1 MGWIFNILPCYGLI
15 PLGASFLGALP
26 LFFGAPSWTCLVTV
40 PLLTW
45 LIYFSLGGRVDRRRG
60 ARINGISLLLLAL
73 CFTVLMVLGKGSVD
87 STAVGQLLWLTLP
100 FCPLWLILSLM
111 GERLIL
117 VLAIFLTYAAGYL
130 FCTCRKGERPRWR
143 RLVLPGVGLALCAA
157 LCTVLYCSRPEVRYG
172 GHGFAYMS
180 GFSSTDFSQ
189 YMVYSQP
196 GRLAALDHPASFQI
210 EDPADMPVMDGAEAC
225 YPLYAAAAKAVYQD
239 IAAIEADWAHSGA
252 DTGANGKI
260 VTFTN
265 TVMGFDRLVRGDADL
280 FFGARPSADQLAYAA
295 DLGVE
300 LEITPI
306 GREAFV
312 FFVEEDNPVD
322 SLTRD
327 QLRAIYH
334 GDVTDWSQVGGTP
347 GEIAAFQRPAGS
359 GSQTMMEYFMG
370 EVSLKEPLTYEMV
383 DSMAGVIRH
392 VAQYANE
399 HGALGYSFRYF
410 IEGLSQEQGVKLL
423 AVDGVSPDLPHI
435 EDGSYPLTVP
445 LCLVTRKDAPNPN
458 VKNMIDFFLSPDGQT
473 LVRETGYGAL
483 APREPRPEGE

>member
-26 LFFGAPSWTCLVTV
+26 LFFGGPSWTCLVTV

-45 LIYFSLGGRVDRRRG
+45 LIYFSLDGRVDRRRG

-100 FCPLWLILSLM
+100 FCPLWLLLSLM

-117 VLAIFLTYAAGYL
+117 VLAIFLTYASGYL

-157 LCTVLYCSRPEVRYG
+157 LCTGLYCNRPEVRYG
-172 GHGFAYMS
+172 GHGFAYMH

-196 GRLAALDHPASFQI
+196 GKLAALDHPAAFQI
-210 EDPADMPVMDGAEAC
+210 QDEADMPVMDGAEAC

-239 IAAIEADWAHSGA
+239 IAHIESNWADSGERA
-252 DTGANGKI
+252 WTNGKI

-265 TVMGFDRLVRGDADL
+265 TVVGFERLIEGNVDL

-295 DLGVE
+295 EQGVE

-312 FFVEEDNPVD
+312 FFVEEDEPVD
-322 SLTRD
+322 GLTQD

-334 GDVTDWSQVGGTP
+334 GDVTDWSQVGGRA
-347 GEIAAFQRPAGS
+347 GKIAAFQRPAGS

-370 EVSLKEPLTYEMV
+370 EVSLKEPQTYETV
-383 DSMAGVIRH
+383 GSMEGVIRH
-392 VAQYANE
+392 VAQYANQR
-399 HGALGYSFRYF
+399 GALGYSFRYF
-410 IEGLSQEQGVKLL
+410 IQGLSQEKGVKLL
-423 AVDGVSPDLPHI
+423 AVDGVTPDLAHI

-445 LCLVTRKDAPNPN
+445 LCLVTRKDDPNPN
-458 VKNMIDFFLSPDGQT
+458 VGKMIDFFLSLDGQT
-473 LVRETGYGAL
+473 LVRETGYGGL
-483 APREPRPEGE
+483 AG

>member
-117 VLAIFLTYAAGYL
+117 VLTIFLTYAAGYL

-157 LCTVLYCSRPEVRYG
+157 LCTGLYCNRPEVRYG
-172 GHGFAYMS
+172 GHGFAYMH

-196 GRLAALDHPASFQI
+196 GKLAALDHPAAFQI
-210 EDPADMPVMDGAEAC
+210 QDEADMPVMDGAEAC

-239 IAAIEADWAHSGA
+239 IAHIESNWADSGERA
-252 DTGANGKI
+252 WTNGKI

-265 TVMGFDRLVRGDADL
+265 TVVGFERLIEGNVDL
-280 FFGARPSADQLAYAA
+280 FFGARPSADQLA
-295 DLGVE
+295 
-300 LEITPI
+300 
-306 GREAFV
+306 
-312 FFVEEDNPVD
+312 
-322 SLTRD
+322 
-327 QLRAIYH
+327 
-334 GDVTDWSQVGGTP
+334 
-347 GEIAAFQRPAGS
+347 
-359 GSQTMMEYFMG
+359 
-370 EVSLKEPLTYEMV
+370 
-383 DSMAGVIRH
+383 
-392 VAQYANE
+392 
-399 HGALGYSFRYF
+399 
-410 IEGLSQEQGVKLL
+410 
-423 AVDGVSPDLPHI
+423 
-435 EDGSYPLTVP
+435 
-445 LCLVTRKDAPNPN
+445 
-458 VKNMIDFFLSPDGQT
+458 
-473 LVRETGYGAL
+473 
-483 APREPRPEGE
+483 

>member
-1 MGWIFNILPCYGLI
+1 MGWIFNILSCYGLI

-26 LFFGAPSWTCLVTV
+26 LFFGGPSWTCLVTV

-45 LIYFSLGGRVDRRRG
+45 LIYFSLDGRVDRRRG
-60 ARINGISLLLLAL
+60 ARINGISLLLLAI

-100 FCPLWLILSLM
+100 FCPLWLLLSLM
-111 GERLIL
+111 GARL
-117 VLAIFLTYAAGYL
+117 VLVATIFLTYAAGYL
-130 FCTCRKGERPRWR
+130 LCVLRKGERIRWR
-143 RLVLPGVGLALCAA
+143 RQAIPGAMIVLCAA
-157 LCTVLYCSRPEVRYG
+157 LCTGLYCNRPG
-172 GHGFAYMS
+172 GHGFAYMH

-196 GRLAALDHPASFQI
+196 GKLAALDHPAAFQI
-210 EDPADMPVMDGAEAC
+210 QDEADMPVMDGAEAC

-239 IAAIEADWAHSGA
+239 IAHIESNWADSGERA
-252 DTGANGKI
+252 WTNGKI

-265 TVMGFDRLVRGDADL
+265 TVVGFERLIEGNVDL

-295 DLGVE
+295 EQGVE

-312 FFVEEDNPVD
+312 FFVEEDEPVD
-322 SLTRD
+322 GLTQD

-334 GDVTDWSQVGGTP
+334 GDVTDWSQVGGRA

-370 EVSLKEPLTYEMV
+370 EVSLKEPQTYETV
-383 DSMAGVIRH
+383 GSMEGVIRH
-392 VAQYANE
+392 VAQYANQR
-399 HGALGYSFRYF
+399 GALGYSFRYF
-410 IEGLSQEQGVKLL
+410 IQGLSQEKGVKLL
-423 AVDGVSPDLPHI
+423 AVDGVTPDLAHI

-445 LCLVTRKDAPNPN
+445 LCLVTRKDDPNPN
-458 VKNMIDFFLSPDGQT
+458 VGKMIDFFLSPDGQT
-473 LVRETGYGAL
+473 LVRETGYGGL
-483 APREPRPEGE
+483 AG

>member
-1 MGWIFNILPCYGLI
+1 MGWIFNILSCYGLI

-26 LFFGAPSWTCLVTV
+26 LFFGGPSWTCLVTV
-40 PLLTW
+40 PLLTL
-45 LIYFSLGGRVDRRRG
+45 LIYFSLGERVDRRRG
-60 ARINGISLLLLAL
+60 ARINGISLLLLAP

-143 RLVLPGVGLALCAA
+143 RQAIPGAMIVLCAA
-157 LCTVLYCSRPEVRYG
+157 LCTGLYCNRPEVRYG
-172 GHGFAYMS
+172 GHGFAYMH

-196 GRLAALDHPASFQI
+196 GKLAALDHPAAFQI
-210 EDPADMPVMDGAEAC
+210 QDEADMPVMDGAEAC

-239 IAAIEADWAHSGA
+239 IAHIESNWADSGERA
-252 DTGANGKI
+252 WTNGKI

-265 TVMGFDRLVRGDADL
+265 TVVGFERLIEGNVDL

-295 DLGVE
+295 EQGVE

-312 FFVEEDNPVD
+312 FFVEEDEPVD
-322 SLTRD
+322 GLTQD

-334 GDVTDWSQVGGTP
+334 GDVTDWSQVGGRA
-347 GEIAAFQRPAGS
+347 GKIAAFQRPAGS

-370 EVSLKEPLTYEMV
+370 EVSLKEPQTYETV
-383 DSMAGVIRH
+383 GSMEGVIRH
-392 VAQYANE
+392 VAQYANQR
-399 HGALGYSFRYF
+399 GALGYSFRYF
-410 IEGLSQEQGVKLL
+410 IQGLSQEKGVKLL
-423 AVDGVSPDLPHI
+423 AVDGVTPDLAHI

-445 LCLVTRKDAPNPN
+445 LCLVTRKDDPNPN
-458 VKNMIDFFLSPDGQT
+458 VGKMIDFFLSPDGQT
-473 LVRETGYGAL
+473 LVRETGYGGL
-483 APREPRPEGE
+483 AG

>member
-26 LFFGAPSWTCLVTV
+26 LFFGGPSWTCLVTV

-45 LIYFSLGGRVDRRRG
+45 LIYFSLDGRVDRRRG

-100 FCPLWLILSLM
+100 FCPLWLLLSLM

-117 VLAIFLTYAAGYL
+117 VLAIFLTYASGYL

-157 LCTVLYCSRPEVRYG
+157 LCTGLYCSRPEVRYG
-172 GHGFAYMS
+172 GHGFAYMH

-196 GRLAALDHPASFQI
+196 GKLAALDHPAAFQI
-210 EDPADMPVMDGAEAC
+210 QDEADMPVMDGAEAC

-239 IAAIEADWAHSGA
+239 IAHIESNWADSGERA
-252 DTGANGKI
+252 WTNGKI

-265 TVMGFDRLVRGDADL
+265 TVVGFERLIEGNVDL

-295 DLGVE
+295 EQGVE

-312 FFVEEDNPVD
+312 FFVEEDEPVD
-322 SLTRD
+322 GLTQD

-334 GDVTDWSQVGGTP
+334 GDVTDWSQVGGRA

-370 EVSLKEPLTYEMV
+370 EVSLKEPQTYETV
-383 DSMAGVIRH
+383 GSMEGVIRH
-392 VAQYANE
+392 VAQYANQR
-399 HGALGYSFRYF
+399 GALGYSFRYF
-410 IEGLSQEQGVKLL
+410 IQGLSQEKGVKLL
-423 AVDGVSPDLPHI
+423 AVDGVTPDLAHI

-445 LCLVTRKDAPNPN
+445 LCLVTRKDDPNPN
-458 VKNMIDFFLSPDGQT
+458 VGKMIDFFLSLDGQT
-473 LVRETGYGAL
+473 LVRETGYGGL
-483 APREPRPEGE
+483 AG

>member
-26 LFFGAPSWTCLVTV
+26 LFFGGPSWTCLVTV

-45 LIYFSLGGRVDRRRG
+45 LIYFSLDGRVDRRRG

-100 FCPLWLILSLM
+100 FCPLWLLLSLM

-117 VLAIFLTYAAGYL
+117 VLAIFLTYASGYL

-172 GHGFAYMS
+172 GHGFAYMH

-196 GRLAALDHPASFQI
+196 GKLAALDHPAAFQI
-210 EDPADMPVMDGAEAC
+210 QDEADMPVMDGAEAC

-239 IAAIEADWAHSGA
+239 IAHIESNWADSGERA
-252 DTGANGKI
+252 WTNGKI

-265 TVMGFDRLVRGDADL
+265 TVVGFERLIEGNVDL

-295 DLGVE
+295 EQGVE
-300 LEITPI
+300 LEITLI

-312 FFVEEDNPVD
+312 FFVEEDEPVD
-322 SLTRD
+322 GLTQD

-334 GDVTDWSQVGGTP
+334 GDVTDWSQVGGRA

-370 EVSLKEPLTYEMV
+370 EVSLKEPQTYETV
-383 DSMAGVIRH
+383 GSMEGVIRH
-392 VAQYANE
+392 VAQYANQR
-399 HGALGYSFRYF
+399 GALGYSFRYF
-410 IEGLSQEQGVKLL
+410 IQGLSQEKGVKLL
-423 AVDGVSPDLPHI
+423 AVDGVTPDLAHI

-445 LCLVTRKDAPNPN
+445 LCLVTRKDDPNPN
-458 VKNMIDFFLSPDGQT
+458 VGKMIDFFLSLDGQT
-473 LVRETGYGAL
+473 LVRETGYGGL
-483 APREPRPEGE
+483 TG

>member
-1 MGWIFNILPCYGLI
+1 MGWIFNILSCYGLI

-26 LFFGAPSWTCLVTV
+26 LFFGGPSWTCLVTV

-100 FCPLWLILSLM
+100 FCPLWLLLSLM

-117 VLAIFLTYAAGYL
+117 VLAIFLTYASGYL

-143 RLVLPGVGLALCAA
+143 RQAIPGAMIVLCAA
-157 LCTVLYCSRPEVRYG
+157 LCTGLYCNRPEVRYG
-172 GHGFAYMS
+172 GHGFAYMH

-196 GRLAALDHPASFQI
+196 GKLAALDHPAAFQI
-210 EDPADMPVMDGAEAC
+210 QDEADMPVMDGAEAC

-239 IAAIEADWAHSGA
+239 IAHIESNWADSGERA
-252 DTGANGKI
+252 WTNGKI

-265 TVMGFDRLVRGDADL
+265 TVVGFERLIEGNVDL

-295 DLGVE
+295 EQGVD

-312 FFVEEDNPVD
+312 FFVEEDEPVD
-322 SLTRD
+322 GLTQD

-334 GDVTDWSQVGGTP
+334 GDVTDWSQVGGRA

-370 EVSLKEPLTYEMV
+370 EVSLKEPQTYETV
-383 DSMAGVIRH
+383 GSMEGVIRH
-392 VAQYANE
+392 VAQYASQR
-399 HGALGYSFRYF
+399 GALGYSFRYF
-410 IEGLSQEQGVKLL
+410 IQGLSQEKGVKLL
-423 AVDGVSPDLPHI
+423 AVDGVTPDLAHI

-445 LCLVTRKDAPNPN
+445 LCLVTRKDDPNPN
-458 VKNMIDFFLSPDGQT
+458 VGKMIDFFLSPDGQT
-473 LVRETGYGAL
+473 LVRETGYGGL
-483 APREPRPEGE
+483 AG

>member
-26 LFFGAPSWTCLVTV
+26 LFFGGPSWTCLVTV

-45 LIYFSLGGRVDRRRG
+45 LIYFSLDGRVDRRRG
-60 ARINGISLLLLAL
+60 ARINGISLLLLSL
-73 CFTVLMVLGKGSVD
+73 CFTVLMLLGKGSVD

-117 VLAIFLTYAAGYL
+117 VLAIFLTYASGYL

-157 LCTVLYCSRPEVRYG
+157 LCTGLYCNRPEVRYG
-172 GHGFAYMS
+172 GHGFAYMH

-196 GRLAALDHPASFQI
+196 GKLAALDHPAAFQI
-210 EDPADMPVMDGAEAC
+210 QDEADMPVMDGAEAC

-239 IAAIEADWAHSGA
+239 IAHIESNWADSGERA
-252 DTGANGKI
+252 WTNGKI

-265 TVMGFDRLVRGDADL
+265 TVVGFERLIEGNVDL

-295 DLGVE
+295 EQGVE
-300 LEITPI
+300 LEITLI

-312 FFVEEDNPVD
+312 FFVEEDEPVD
-322 SLTRD
+322 GLTQD

-334 GDVTDWSQVGGTP
+334 GDVTDWSQVGGRA

-370 EVSLKEPLTYEMV
+370 EVSLKEPQTYETV
-383 DSMAGVIRH
+383 GSMEGVIRH
-392 VAQYANE
+392 VAQYANQR
-399 HGALGYSFRYF
+399 GALGYSFRYF
-410 IEGLSQEQGVKLL
+410 IQGLSQEKGVKLL
-423 AVDGVSPDLPHI
+423 AVDGVTPDLAHI

-445 LCLVTRKDAPNPN
+445 LCLVTRKDDPNPN
-458 VKNMIDFFLSPDGQT
+458 VGKMIDFFLSPDGQT
-473 LVRETGYGAL
+473 LVRETGYGGL
-483 APREPRPEGE
+483 AG

>member
-26 LFFGAPSWTCLVTV
+26 LFFGGPSWTCLVTV

-45 LIYFSLGGRVDRRRG
+45 LIYFSLDGRVDRRRG

-100 FCPLWLILSLM
+100 FCPLWLLLSLM

-117 VLAIFLTYAAGYL
+117 VLAIFLTYASGYL

-157 LCTVLYCSRPEVRYG
+157 LCTVLYCSRPEVHYG
-172 GHGFAYMS
+172 GHGFAYMH

-196 GRLAALDHPASFQI
+196 GKLAALDHPAAFQI
-210 EDPADMPVMDGAEAC
+210 QDEADMPVMDGAEAC

-239 IAAIEADWAHSGA
+239 IAHIESNWADSGERA
-252 DTGANGKI
+252 WTNGKI

-265 TVMGFDRLVRGDADL
+265 TVVGFERLIEGNVDL

-295 DLGVE
+295 EQGVE

-312 FFVEEDNPVD
+312 FFVEEDEPVD
-322 SLTRD
+322 GLTQD

-334 GDVTDWSQVGGTP
+334 GDVTDWSQVGGRA

-370 EVSLKEPLTYEMV
+370 EVSLKEPQTYETV
-383 DSMAGVIRH
+383 GSMEGVIRH
-392 VAQYANE
+392 VAQYANQR
-399 HGALGYSFRYF
+399 GALGYSFRYF
-410 IEGLSQEQGVKLL
+410 IQGLSQEKGVKLL
-423 AVDGVSPDLPHI
+423 AVDGVTPDLAHI

-445 LCLVTRKDAPNPN
+445 LCLVTRKDDPNPN
-458 VKNMIDFFLSPDGQT
+458 VGKMIDFFLSPDGQT
-473 LVRETGYGAL
+473 LVRETGYGGL
-483 APREPRPEGE
+483 EG

>member
-26 LFFGAPSWTCLVTV
+26 LFFGGPSWTCLVTV

-45 LIYFSLGGRVDRRRG
+45 LIYFSLDGRVDRRRG

-100 FCPLWLILSLM
+100 FCPLWLLLSLM

-117 VLAIFLTYAAGYL
+117 VLAIFLTYASGYL

-157 LCTVLYCSRPEVRYG
+157 LCTVLYCNRPEVRYG
-172 GHGFAYMS
+172 GHGFAYMH

-196 GRLAALDHPASFQI
+196 GKLAALDHPAAFQI
-210 EDPADMPVMDGAEAC
+210 QDEADMPVMDGAEAC

-239 IAAIEADWAHSGA
+239 IAHIESNWADSGERA
-252 DTGANGKI
+252 WTNGKI

-265 TVMGFDRLVRGDADL
+265 TVVGFERLIEGNVDL

-295 DLGVE
+295 EQGVE

-312 FFVEEDNPVD
+312 FFVEEDEPVD
-322 SLTRD
+322 GLTQD

-334 GDVTDWSQVGGTP
+334 GDVTDWSQVGGRA

-370 EVSLKEPLTYEMV
+370 EVSLKEPQTYETV
-383 DSMAGVIRH
+383 GSMEGVIRH
-392 VAQYANE
+392 VAQYASQR
-399 HGALGYSFRYF
+399 GALGYSFRYF
-410 IEGLSQEQGVKLL
+410 IQGLSQEKGVKLL
-423 AVDGVSPDLPHI
+423 AVDGVTPDLAHI

-445 LCLVTRKDAPNPN
+445 LCLVTRKDDPNPN
-458 VKNMIDFFLSPDGQT
+458 VGKMIDFFLSPDGQT
-473 LVRETGYGAL
+473 LVRETGYGGL
-483 APREPRPEGE
+483 AG

>member
-26 LFFGAPSWTCLVTV
+26 LFFGGPSWTCLVTV

-45 LIYFSLGGRVDRRRG
+45 LIYFSLDGRVDRRRG

-100 FCPLWLILSLM
+100 FCPLWLLLSLM

-117 VLAIFLTYAAGYL
+117 VLAIFLTYASGYL

-143 RLVLPGVGLALCAA
+143 RQAIPGAMIVLCAA
-157 LCTVLYCSRPEVRYG
+157 LCTGLYCNRPEVRYG
-172 GHGFAYMS
+172 GHGFAYMH

-196 GRLAALDHPASFQI
+196 GKLAALDHPAAFQI
-210 EDPADMPVMDGAEAC
+210 QDEADMPVMDGAEAC

-239 IAAIEADWAHSGA
+239 IAHIESNWADSGERA
-252 DTGANGKI
+252 WTNGKI

-265 TVMGFDRLVRGDADL
+265 TVVGFERLIEGNVDL

-295 DLGVE
+295 EQGVE

-312 FFVEEDNPVD
+312 FFVEEDEPVD
-322 SLTRD
+322 GLTQD

-334 GDVTDWSQVGGTP
+334 GDVTDWSQVGGRA

-370 EVSLKEPLTYEMV
+370 EVSLKEPQTYETV
-383 DSMAGVIRH
+383 GSMEGVIRH
-392 VAQYANE
+392 VAQYASQR
-399 HGALGYSFRYF
+399 GALGYSFRYF
-410 IEGLSQEQGVKLL
+410 IQGLSQEKGVKLL
-423 AVDGVSPDLPHI
+423 AVDGVTPDLAHI

-445 LCLVTRKDAPNPN
+445 LCLVTRKDDPNPN
-458 VKNMIDFFLSPDGQT
+458 VGKMIDFFLSPDGQT
-473 LVRETGYGAL
+473 LVRETGYGGL
-483 APREPRPEGE
+483 AG

>member
-26 LFFGAPSWTCLVTV
+26 LFFGGPSWTCLVTV

-45 LIYFSLGGRVDRRRG
+45 LIYFSLDGRVDRRRG

-100 FCPLWLILSLM
+100 FCPLWLLLSLM

-117 VLAIFLTYAAGYL
+117 VLAIFLTYASGYL

-172 GHGFAYMS
+172 GHGFAYMH

-196 GRLAALDHPASFQI
+196 GKLAALDHPAAFQI
-210 EDPADMPVMDGAEAC
+210 QDEADMPVMDGAEAC

-239 IAAIEADWAHSGA
+239 IAHIESNWADSGERA
-252 DTGANGKI
+252 WTNGKI

-265 TVMGFDRLVRGDADL
+265 TVVGFERLIEGNVDL

-295 DLGVE
+295 EQGVE
-300 LEITPI
+300 LEITLI

-312 FFVEEDNPVD
+312 FFVEEDEPVD
-322 SLTRD
+322 SLTQD

-334 GDVTDWSQVGGTP
+334 GDVTDWSQVGGRA

-370 EVSLKEPLTYEMV
+370 EVSLKEPQTYETV
-383 DSMAGVIRH
+383 GSMEGVIRH
-392 VAQYANE
+392 VAQYASQR
-399 HGALGYSFRYF
+399 GALGYSFRYF
-410 IEGLSQEQGVKLL
+410 IQGLSQEKGVKLL
-423 AVDGVSPDLPHI
+423 AVDGVTPDLAHI

-445 LCLVTRKDAPNPN
+445 LCLVTRKDDPNPN
-458 VKNMIDFFLSPDGQT
+458 VGKMIDFFLSPDGQT
-473 LVRETGYGAL
+473 LVRETGYGGL
-483 APREPRPEGE
+483 AG

>member
-26 LFFGAPSWTCLVTV
+26 LFFGGPSWTCLVTV

-45 LIYFSLGGRVDRRRG
+45 LIYFSLDGRVDRRRG
-60 ARINGISLLLLAL
+60 ARINGISLLLLSL
-73 CFTVLMVLGKGSVD
+73 CFTVLMLLGKGSVD

-117 VLAIFLTYAAGYL
+117 VLAIFLTYASGYL

-157 LCTVLYCSRPEVRYG
+157 LCTGLYCNRPEVRYG
-172 GHGFAYMS
+172 GHGFAYMH

-196 GRLAALDHPASFQI
+196 GKLAALDHPAAFQI
-210 EDPADMPVMDGAEAC
+210 QDEADMPVMDGAEAC

-239 IAAIEADWAHSGA
+239 IAHIESNWADSGERA
-252 DTGANGKI
+252 WTNGKI

-265 TVMGFDRLVRGDADL
+265 TVVGFERLIEGNVDL

-295 DLGVE
+295 EQGVE

-312 FFVEEDNPVD
+312 FFVEEDEPVD
-322 SLTRD
+322 GLTQD

-334 GDVTDWSQVGGTP
+334 GDVTDWSQVGGRA

-370 EVSLKEPLTYEMV
+370 EVSLKEPQTYETV
-383 DSMAGVIRH
+383 GSMEGVIRH
-392 VAQYANE
+392 VAQYASQR
-399 HGALGYSFRYF
+399 GALGYSFRYF
-410 IEGLSQEQGVKLL
+410 IQGLSQEKGVKLL
-423 AVDGVSPDLPHI
+423 AVDGVTPDLAHI

-445 LCLVTRKDAPNPN
+445 LCLVTRKDDPNPN
-458 VKNMIDFFLSPDGQT
+458 VGKMIDFFLSPDGQT
-473 LVRETGYGAL
+473 LVRETGYGGL
-483 APREPRPEGE
+483 AG

>member
-26 LFFGAPSWTCLVTV
+26 LFFGGPSWTCLVTV

-45 LIYFSLGGRVDRRRG
+45 LIYFSLDGRVDRRRG

-157 LCTVLYCSRPEVRYG
+157 LCMGLYCNRPEVRYG
-172 GHGFAYMS
+172 GHGFAYMH

-196 GRLAALDHPASFQI
+196 GKLAALDHPAAFQI
-210 EDPADMPVMDGAEAC
+210 QDEADMPVMDGAEAC

-239 IAAIEADWAHSGA
+239 IAHIESNWADSGERA
-252 DTGANGKI
+252 WTNGKI

-265 TVMGFDRLVRGDADL
+265 TVVGFERLIEGNVDL

-295 DLGVE
+295 EQGVE

-312 FFVEEDNPVD
+312 FFVEEDEPVD
-322 SLTRD
+322 GLTQD

-334 GDVTDWSQVGGTP
+334 GDVTDWSQVGGRA

-370 EVSLKEPLTYEMV
+370 EVSLKEPQTYETV
-383 DSMAGVIRH
+383 GSMEGVIRH
-392 VAQYANE
+392 VAQYANQR
-399 HGALGYSFRYF
+399 GALGYSFRYF
-410 IEGLSQEQGVKLL
+410 IQGLSQEKGVKLL
-423 AVDGVSPDLPHI
+423 AVDGVTPDLAHI

-445 LCLVTRKDAPNPN
+445 LCLVTRKDDPNPN
-458 VKNMIDFFLSPDGQT
+458 VGKMIDFFLSPDGQT
-473 LVRETGYGAL
+473 LVRETGYGGL
-483 APREPRPEGE
+483 AG

>member
-26 LFFGAPSWTCLVTV
+26 LFFGGPSWTCLVTV

-117 VLAIFLTYAAGYL
+117 VLAIFLTYASGYL

-143 RLVLPGVGLALCAA
+143 RQAIPGAMIVLCAA
-157 LCTVLYCSRPEVRYG
+157 LCTGLYCNRPEVRYG
-172 GHGFAYMS
+172 GHGFAYMH

-196 GRLAALDHPASFQI
+196 GKLAALDHPAAFQI
-210 EDPADMPVMDGAEAC
+210 QDEADMPVMDGAEAC

-239 IAAIEADWAHSGA
+239 IAHIESNWADSGERA
-252 DTGANGKI
+252 WTNGKI

-265 TVMGFDRLVRGDADL
+265 TVVGFERLIEGNVDL

-295 DLGVE
+295 EQGVE

-312 FFVEEDNPVD
+312 FFVEEDEPVD
-322 SLTRD
+322 GLTQD

-334 GDVTDWSQVGGTP
+334 GDVTDWSQVGGRA

-370 EVSLKEPLTYEMV
+370 EVSLKEPQTYETV
-383 DSMAGVIRH
+383 GSMEGVIRH
-392 VAQYANE
+392 VAQYASQR
-399 HGALGYSFRYF
+399 GALGYSFRYF
-410 IEGLSQEQGVKLL
+410 IQGLSQEKGVKLL
-423 AVDGVSPDLPHI
+423 AVDGVTPDLAHI

-445 LCLVTRKDAPNPN
+445 LCLVTRKDDPNPN
-458 VKNMIDFFLSPDGQT
+458 VGKMIDFFLSLDGQT
-473 LVRETGYGAL
+473 LVRETGYGGL
-483 APREPRPEGE
+483 AG

>member
-26 LFFGAPSWTCLVTV
+26 LFFGGPSWTCLVTV

-45 LIYFSLGGRVDRRRG
+45 LIYFSLDGRVDRRRG

-100 FCPLWLILSLM
+100 FCPLWLLLSLM

-117 VLAIFLTYAAGYL
+117 VLAIFLTYASGYL

-157 LCTVLYCSRPEVRYG
+157 LCTGLYCNRPEVRYG
-172 GHGFAYMS
+172 GHGFAYMH

-196 GRLAALDHPASFQI
+196 GKLAALDHPAAFQI
-210 EDPADMPVMDGAEAC
+210 QDEADMPVMDGAEAC

-239 IAAIEADWAHSGA
+239 IAHIESNWADSGERA
-252 DTGANGKI
+252 WTNGKI

-265 TVMGFDRLVRGDADL
+265 TVVGFERLIEGDVDL

-295 DLGVE
+295 EQGME

-312 FFVEEDNPVD
+312 FFVEEDEPVD
-322 SLTRD
+322 GLTQD

-334 GDVTDWSQVGGTP
+334 GDVTDWSQVGGRA

-370 EVSLKEPLTYEMV
+370 EVSLKEPQTYETV
-383 DSMAGVIRH
+383 GSMEGVIRH
-392 VAQYANE
+392 VAQYASQR
-399 HGALGYSFRYF
+399 GALGYSFRYF
-410 IEGLSQEQGVKLL
+410 IQGLSQEKGVKLL
-423 AVDGVSPDLPHI
+423 AVDGVTPDLAHI
-435 EDGSYPLTVP
+435 EDGSYSLTVP
-445 LCLVTRKDAPNPN
+445 LCLVTRKDDPNPN
-458 VKNMIDFFLSPDGQT
+458 VGKMIDFFLSLDGQT
-473 LVRETGYGAL
+473 LVRETGYGGL
-483 APREPRPEGE
+483 AG

>member
-26 LFFGAPSWTCLVTV
+26 LFFGGPSWTCLVTV

-45 LIYFSLGGRVDRRRG
+45 LIYFSLDGRVDRRRG

-100 FCPLWLILSLM
+100 FCPLWLLLSLM

-117 VLAIFLTYAAGYL
+117 VLAIFLTYASGYL

-157 LCTVLYCSRPEVRYG
+157 LCTGLYCNRPEVRYG
-172 GHGFAYMS
+172 GHGFAYMH

-196 GRLAALDHPASFQI
+196 GKLAALDHPAAFQI
-210 EDPADMPVMDGAEAC
+210 QDEADMPVMDGAEAC

-239 IAAIEADWAHSGA
+239 IAHIESNWADSGERA
-252 DTGANGKI
+252 WTNGKI

-265 TVMGFDRLVRGDADL
+265 TVVGFERLIEGDVDL

-295 DLGVE
+295 EQGVE
-300 LEITPI
+300 LEITLI

-312 FFVEEDNPVD
+312 FFVEEDEPVD
-322 SLTRD
+322 SLTQD

-334 GDVTDWSQVGGTP
+334 GDVTDWSQVGGRA

-370 EVSLKEPLTYEMV
+370 EVSLKEPQTYETV
-383 DSMAGVIRH
+383 GSMEGVIRH
-392 VAQYANE
+392 VAQYASQR
-399 HGALGYSFRYF
+399 GALGYSFRYF
-410 IEGLSQEQGVKLL
+410 IQGLSQEKGVKLL
-423 AVDGVSPDLPHI
+423 AVDGVTPDLAHI

-445 LCLVTRKDAPNPN
+445 LCLVTRKDDPNPN
-458 VKNMIDFFLSPDGQT
+458 VGKMIDFFLSPDGQT
-473 LVRETGYGAL
+473 LVRETGYGGL
-483 APREPRPEGE
+483 AG

>member
-26 LFFGAPSWTCLVTV
+26 LFFGGPSWTCLVTV

-45 LIYFSLGGRVDRRRG
+45 LIYFSLDGRVDQRRG
-60 ARINGISLLLLAL
+60 ARINGISLLLLAI

-100 FCPLWLILSLM
+100 FCPLWLLLSLM
-111 GERLIL
+111 GARL
-117 VLAIFLTYAAGYL
+117 VLVATIFLTYAAGYL
-130 FCTCRKGERPRWR
+130 LCVLRKGERIRWR
-143 RLVLPGVGLALCAA
+143 RQAIPGAMIVLCAA
-157 LCTVLYCSRPEVRYG
+157 LCTGLYCNRPG
-172 GHGFAYMS
+172 GHGFAYMH

-196 GRLAALDHPASFQI
+196 GKLAALDHPAAFQI
-210 EDPADMPVMDGAEAC
+210 QDEADMPVMDGAEAC

-252 DTGANGKI
+252 DTGTNGKI

-295 DLGVE
+295 EQGVE

-312 FFVEEDNPVD
+312 FFVEEDEPVD
-322 SLTRD
+322 GLTQD

-334 GDVTDWSQVGGTP
+334 GDVTDWSQVGGRA

-370 EVSLKEPLTYEMV
+370 EVSLKEPQTYETV
-383 DSMAGVIRH
+383 GSMEGVIRH
-392 VAQYANE
+392 VAQYANQR
-399 HGALGYSFRYF
+399 GALGYSFRYF
-410 IEGLSQEQGVKLL
+410 IQGLSQEKGVKLL
-423 AVDGVSPDLPHI
+423 AVDGVTPDLAHI

-445 LCLVTRKDAPNPN
+445 LCLVTRKDDPNPN
-458 VKNMIDFFLSPDGQT
+458 VGKMIDFFLSPDGQT
-473 LVRETGYGAL
+473 LVRETGYGGL
-483 APREPRPEGE
+483 AG

>member
-45 LIYFSLGGRVDRRRG
+45 LIYFSLDGRVDQRRG
-60 ARINGISLLLLAL
+60 ARINGISLLLLAI

-100 FCPLWLILSLM
+100 FCPLWLLLSLM
-111 GERLIL
+111 GARL
-117 VLAIFLTYAAGYL
+117 VLVATIFLTYAAGYL
-130 FCTCRKGERPRWR
+130 LCVLRKGERIRWR
-143 RLVLPGVGLALCAA
+143 RQAIPGAMIVLCAA
-157 LCTVLYCSRPEVRYG
+157 LCTGLYCNRPG
-172 GHGFAYMS
+172 GHGFAYMH

-196 GRLAALDHPASFQI
+196 GKLAALDHPAAFQI
-210 EDPADMPVMDGAEAC
+210 QDEADMPVMDGAEAC

-239 IAAIEADWAHSGA
+239 IAHIESNWADSGERA
-252 DTGANGKI
+252 WTNGKI

-265 TVMGFDRLVRGDADL
+265 TVVGFERLIEGNVDL

-295 DLGVE
+295 EQGVE

-312 FFVEEDNPVD
+312 FFVEEDEPVD
-322 SLTRD
+322 GLTQD

-334 GDVTDWSQVGGTP
+334 GDVTDWSQVGGRA

-370 EVSLKEPLTYEMV
+370 EVSLKEPQTYETV
-383 DSMAGVIRH
+383 GSMEGVIRH
-392 VAQYANE
+392 VAQYANQR
-399 HGALGYSFRYF
+399 GALGYSFRYF
-410 IEGLSQEQGVKLL
+410 IQGLSQEKGVKLL
-423 AVDGVSPDLPHI
+423 AVDGVTPDLAHI

-445 LCLVTRKDAPNPN
+445 LCLVTRKDDPNPN
-458 VKNMIDFFLSPDGQT
+458 VGKMIDFFLSPDGQT
-473 LVRETGYGAL
+473 LVRETGYGGL
-483 APREPRPEGE
+483 AG

>member
-26 LFFGAPSWTCLVTV
+26 LFFGGPSWTCLVTV

-45 LIYFSLGGRVDRRRG
+45 LIYFSLDGRVDRRRG

-100 FCPLWLILSLM
+100 FCPLWLLLSLM
-111 GERLIL
+111 GARL
-117 VLAIFLTYAAGYL
+117 VLVATIFLTYAAGYL
-130 FCTCRKGERPRWR
+130 LCVLRKGERIRWR
-143 RLVLPGVGLALCAA
+143 RQAIPGAMIVLCAA
-157 LCTVLYCSRPEVRYG
+157 LCTGLYCNRPEVRYG
-172 GHGFAYMS
+172 GHGFAYMH

-196 GRLAALDHPASFQI
+196 GKLAALDHPAAFQI
-210 EDPADMPVMDGAEAC
+210 QDEADMPVMDGAEAC

-239 IAAIEADWAHSGA
+239 IAHIESNWADSGERA
-252 DTGANGKI
+252 WTNGKI

-265 TVMGFDRLVRGDADL
+265 TVVGFERLIEGNVDL

-295 DLGVE
+295 EQGVE

-312 FFVEEDNPVD
+312 FFVEEDEPVD
-322 SLTRD
+322 GLTQD

-334 GDVTDWSQVGGTP
+334 GDVTDWSQVGGRA
-347 GEIAAFQRPAGS
+347 GKIAAFQRPAGS

-370 EVSLKEPLTYEMV
+370 EVSLKEPQTYETV
-383 DSMAGVIRH
+383 GSMEGVIRH
-392 VAQYANE
+392 VAQYANQR
-399 HGALGYSFRYF
+399 GALGYSFRYF
-410 IEGLSQEQGVKLL
+410 IQGLSQEKGVKLL
-423 AVDGVSPDLPHI
+423 AVDGVTPDLAHI

-445 LCLVTRKDAPNPN
+445 LCLVTRKDDPNPN
-458 VKNMIDFFLSPDGQT
+458 VGKMIDFFLSLDGQT
-473 LVRETGYGAL
+473 LVRETGYGGL
-483 APREPRPEGE
+483 AG

>member
-26 LFFGAPSWTCLVTV
+26 LFFGGPSWTCLVTV

-45 LIYFSLGGRVDRRRG
+45 LIYFSLDGRVDRRRG
-60 ARINGISLLLLAL
+60 ARINGISLLLLSL
-73 CFTVLMVLGKGSVD
+73 CFTVLMLLEKGSVD

-157 LCTVLYCSRPEVRYG
+157 LCTVLYCSRPEARYG
-172 GHGFAYMS
+172 GHGFAYMH

-196 GRLAALDHPASFQI
+196 GKLAALDHPASFRI
-210 EDPADMPVMDGAEAC
+210 EDQADMPVMDGAEAC

-239 IAAIEADWAHSGA
+239 IAHIESNWADSGERA
-252 DTGANGKI
+252 WTNGKI

-265 TVMGFDRLVRGDADL
+265 TVVGFERLIEGNVDL

-295 DLGVE
+295 EQGVE

-312 FFVEEDNPVD
+312 FFVEEDEPVD
-322 SLTRD
+322 GLTQD

-334 GDVTDWSQVGGTP
+334 GDVTDWSQVGGRA
-347 GEIAAFQRPAGS
+347 GEIAAFQRPADS

-370 EVSLKEPLTYEMV
+370 EVSLKEPQTYETV
-383 DSMAGVIRH
+383 GSMEGVIRH
-392 VAQYANE
+392 VAQYANQR
-399 HGALGYSFRYF
+399 GALGYSFRYF
-410 IEGLSQEQGVKLL
+410 IQGLSQEKGVKLL
-423 AVDGVSPDLPHI
+423 AVDGVTPDLAHI

-445 LCLVTRKDAPNPN
+445 LCLVTRKDDPNPN
-458 VKNMIDFFLSPDGQT
+458 VGKMIDFFLSPDGQT
-473 LVRETGYGAL
+473 LVRETGYGGL
-483 APREPRPEGE
+483 AG

>member
-26 LFFGAPSWTCLVTV
+26 LFFGGPSWTCLVTV

-45 LIYFSLGGRVDRRRG
+45 LIYFSLDGRVDRRRG

-100 FCPLWLILSLM
+100 FFPLWLLLSLM
-111 GERLIL
+111 GARL
-117 VLAIFLTYAAGYL
+117 VLVATIFLTYAAGYL
-130 FCTCRKGERPRWR
+130 LCVLRKGERIRWR
-143 RLVLPGVGLALCAA
+143 RQAIPGAMIVLCAA
-157 LCTVLYCSRPEVRYG
+157 LCTGLYCNRPEVRYG
-172 GHGFAYMS
+172 GHGFAYMH

-196 GRLAALDHPASFQI
+196 GKLAALDHPAAFQI
-210 EDPADMPVMDGAEAC
+210 QDEADMPVMDGAEAC

-239 IAAIEADWAHSGA
+239 IAHIESNWADSGERA
-252 DTGANGKI
+252 WTNGKI

-265 TVMGFDRLVRGDADL
+265 TVVGFERLIEGNVDL

-295 DLGVE
+295 EQGVE

-312 FFVEEDNPVD
+312 FFVEEDEPVD
-322 SLTRD
+322 GLTQD

-334 GDVTDWSQVGGTP
+334 GDVTDWGQVGGRT

-370 EVSLKEPLTYEMV
+370 EVSLKEPQTYETV

-392 VAQYANE
+392 VAQYANQR
-399 HGALGYSFRYF
+399 GALGYSFRYF
-410 IEGLSQEQGVKLL
+410 IQGLSQEEGVKLL
-423 AVDGVSPDLPHI
+423 AVDGVSPDLAHI

-445 LCLVTRKDAPNPN
+445 LCLVTRKDDPNPN
-458 VKNMIDFFLSPDGQT
+458 VGKMIDFFLSPDGQT
-473 LVRETGYGAL
+473 LVRETGYGGL
-483 APREPRPEGE
+483 AG

>member
-26 LFFGAPSWTCLVTV
+26 LFFGGPSWTCLVTV

-45 LIYFSLGGRVDRRRG
+45 LIYFSLDGRVDRRRG

-100 FCPLWLILSLM
+100 FCPLWLLLSLM

-157 LCTVLYCSRPEVRYG
+157 LCTGLYCNRPEVRYG
-172 GHGFAYMS
+172 GHGFAYMH

-196 GRLAALDHPASFQI
+196 GKLAALDHPAAFQI
-210 EDPADMPVMDGAEAC
+210 QDEADMPVMDGAEAC

-239 IAAIEADWAHSGA
+239 IAHIESNWADSGERA
-252 DTGANGKI
+252 WTNGKI

-265 TVMGFDRLVRGDADL
+265 TVVGFERLIEGNVDL

-295 DLGVE
+295 EQGVE

-312 FFVEEDNPVD
+312 FFVEEDEPVD
-322 SLTRD
+322 GLTQD

-334 GDVTDWSQVGGTP
+334 GDVTDWSQVGGRA
-347 GEIAAFQRPAGS
+347 GKIAAFQRPAGS

-370 EVSLKEPLTYEMV
+370 EVSLKEPQTYETV
-383 DSMAGVIRH
+383 GSMEGVIRH
-392 VAQYANE
+392 VAQYANQR
-399 HGALGYSFRYF
+399 GALGYSFRYF
-410 IEGLSQEQGVKLL
+410 IQGLSQEKGVKLL
-423 AVDGVSPDLPHI
+423 AVDGVTPDLAHI

-445 LCLVTRKDAPNPN
+445 LCLVTRKDDPNPN
-458 VKNMIDFFLSPDGQT
+458 VGKMIDFFLSLDGQT
-473 LVRETGYGAL
+473 LVRETGYGGL
-483 APREPRPEGE
+483 AG

>member
-26 LFFGAPSWTCLVTV
+26 LFFGGPSWTCLVTV

-100 FCPLWLILSLM
+100 FCPLWLLLSLM

-117 VLAIFLTYAAGYL
+117 VLAIFLTYASGYL

-157 LCTVLYCSRPEVRYG
+157 LCTVLYCNRPEVRYG
-172 GHGFAYMS
+172 GHGFAYMH

-196 GRLAALDHPASFQI
+196 GKLAALDHPAAFQI
-210 EDPADMPVMDGAEAC
+210 QDEADMPVMDGAEAC
-225 YPLYAAAAKAVYQD
+225 YLLYAAAAKAVYQD
-239 IAAIEADWAHSGA
+239 IAHIESNWADSGERA
-252 DTGANGKI
+252 WTNGKI

-265 TVMGFDRLVRGDADL
+265 TVVGFERLIEGNVDL

-295 DLGVE
+295 EQGVE

-312 FFVEEDNPVD
+312 FFVEEDEPVD
-322 SLTRD
+322 GLTQD

-334 GDVTDWSQVGGTP
+334 GDVTDWSQVGGRA

-370 EVSLKEPLTYEMV
+370 EVSLKEPQTYETV
-383 DSMAGVIRH
+383 GSMEGVIRH
-392 VAQYANE
+392 VAQYANQR
-399 HGALGYSFRYF
+399 GALGYSFRYF
-410 IEGLSQEQGVKLL
+410 IQGLSQEKGVKLL
-423 AVDGVSPDLPHI
+423 AVDGVTPDLAHI

-445 LCLVTRKDAPNPN
+445 LCLVTRKDDPNPN
-458 VKNMIDFFLSPDGQT
+458 VGKMIDFFLSPDGQT
-473 LVRETGYGAL
+473 LVRETGYGGL
-483 APREPRPEGE
+483 AG

>member
-26 LFFGAPSWTCLVTV
+26 LFFGGPSWTCLVTV

-45 LIYFSLGGRVDRRRG
+45 LIYFSLDGRVDRRRG

-100 FCPLWLILSLM
+100 FCPLWLLLSLM

-117 VLAIFLTYAAGYL
+117 VLAIFLTYASGYL

-157 LCTVLYCSRPEVRYG
+157 LCTGLYCNRPEVRYG
-172 GHGFAYMS
+172 GHGFAYMH

-196 GRLAALDHPASFQI
+196 GKLAALDHPAAFQI
-210 EDPADMPVMDGAEAC
+210 QDEADMPVMDGAEAC

-239 IAAIEADWAHSGA
+239 IAHIESNWADSGERA
-252 DTGANGKI
+252 WTNGKI

-265 TVMGFDRLVRGDADL
+265 TVVGFERLIEGNVDL

-295 DLGVE
+295 EQGVE

-312 FFVEEDNPVD
+312 FFVEEDEPVD
-322 SLTRD
+322 GLTQD

-334 GDVTDWSQVGGTP
+334 GDVTDWSQVGGRA

-370 EVSLKEPLTYEMV
+370 EVSLKEPQTYETV
-383 DSMAGVIRH
+383 GSMEGVIRH
-392 VAQYANE
+392 VAQYANQR
-399 HGALGYSFRYF
+399 GALGYSFRYF
-410 IEGLSQEQGVKLL
+410 IQGLSQEKGVKLL
-423 AVDGVSPDLPHI
+423 AVDGVTPDLAHI

-445 LCLVTRKDAPNPN
+445 LCLVTRKDDPNPN
-458 VKNMIDFFLSPDGQT
+458 VGKMIDFFLSLDGQT
-473 LVRETGYGAL
+473 LVRETGYGGL
-483 APREPRPEGE
+483 AG

>member
-15 PLGASFLGALP
+15 PLVASFVGGLP
-26 LFFGAPSWTCLVTV
+26 LLFGAPPWICLILV
-40 PLLTW
+40 PALTGLL
-45 LIYFSLGGRVDRRRG
+45 YFGLGERLDRRWG
-60 ARINGISLLLLAL
+60 AAVNGAALLILMVG
-73 CFTVLMVLGKGSVD
+73 FTLLMVLSRGSVN
-87 STAVGQLLWLTLP
+87 STPFGYLLWLTLP
-100 FCPLWLILSLM
+100 FCPLWLLLSLM

-117 VLAIFLTYAAGYL
+117 VLAIFLTYASGYL

-157 LCTVLYCSRPEVRYG
+157 LCTGLYCNRPEVRYG
-172 GHGFAYMS
+172 GHGFAYMH

-196 GRLAALDHPASFQI
+196 GKLAALDHPAAFQI
-210 EDPADMPVMDGAEAC
+210 QDEADMPVMDGAEAC

-239 IAAIEADWAHSGA
+239 IAHIESNWADSGERA
-252 DTGANGKI
+252 WTNGKI

-265 TVMGFDRLVRGDADL
+265 TVVGFERLIEGDVDL

-295 DLGVE
+295 EQGME

-312 FFVEEDNPVD
+312 FFVEEDEPVD
-322 SLTRD
+322 GLTQD

-334 GDVTDWSQVGGTP
+334 GDVTDWSQVGGRA

-370 EVSLKEPLTYEMV
+370 EVSLKEPQTYETV
-383 DSMAGVIRH
+383 GSMEGVIRH
-392 VAQYANE
+392 VAQYASQR
-399 HGALGYSFRYF
+399 GALGYSFRYF
-410 IEGLSQEQGVKLL
+410 IQGLSQEKGVKLL
-423 AVDGVSPDLPHI
+423 AVDGVTPDLAHI

-445 LCLVTRKDAPNPN
+445 LCLVTRKDDPNPN
-458 VKNMIDFFLSPDGQT
+458 VGKMIDFFLSLDGQT
-473 LVRETGYGAL
+473 LVRETGYGGL
-483 APREPRPEGE
+483 AG

>member
-60 ARINGISLLLLAL
+60 ARINGISLLLLAF

-117 VLAIFLTYAAGYL
+117 VLTIFLTYAAGYL

-157 LCTVLYCSRPEVRYG
+157 LCTGLYCNRPEVRYG

-196 GRLAALDHPASFQI
+196 GKLAALDHPAAFQI
-210 EDPADMPVMDGAEAC
+210 QDEADMPVMDGAEAC

-239 IAAIEADWAHSGA
+239 IAHIESNWADSGERA
-252 DTGANGKI
+252 WTNGKI

-265 TVMGFDRLVRGDADL
+265 TVVGFERLIEGNVDL

-295 DLGVE
+295 EQGVE

-312 FFVEEDNPVD
+312 FFVEEDEPVD
-322 SLTRD
+322 GLTQD

-334 GDVTDWSQVGGTP
+334 GDVTDWSQVGGRA

-370 EVSLKEPLTYEMV
+370 EVSLKEPQTYETV
-383 DSMAGVIRH
+383 GSMEGVIRH
-392 VAQYANE
+392 VAQYANQR
-399 HGALGYSFRYF
+399 GALGYSFRYF
-410 IEGLSQEQGVKLL
+410 IQGLSQEKGVKLL
-423 AVDGVSPDLPHI
+423 AVDGVTPDLAHI

-445 LCLVTRKDAPNPN
+445 LCLVTRKDDPNPN
-458 VKNMIDFFLSPDGQT
+458 VGKMIDFFLSPDGQT
-473 LVRETGYGAL
+473 LVRETGYGGL
-483 APREPRPEGE
+483 AG

>member
-26 LFFGAPSWTCLVTV
+26 LFFGGPSWTCLVTV

-45 LIYFSLGGRVDRRRG
+45 LIYFSLDGRVDRRRG

-100 FCPLWLILSLM
+100 FCPLWLLLSLM

-117 VLAIFLTYAAGYL
+117 VLAIFLTYASGYL

-157 LCTVLYCSRPEVRYG
+157 LCTGLYCNRPEVRYG
-172 GHGFAYMS
+172 GHGFAYMH

-196 GRLAALDHPASFQI
+196 GKLAALDHPAAFQI
-210 EDPADMPVMDGAEAC
+210 QDEADMPVMDGAEAC

-239 IAAIEADWAHSGA
+239 IAHIESNWADSGERA
-252 DTGANGKI
+252 WTNGKI

-265 TVMGFDRLVRGDADL
+265 TVVGFERLIEGNVDL

-295 DLGVE
+295 EQGME

-312 FFVEEDNPVD
+312 FFVEEDEPVD
-322 SLTRD
+322 GLTQD

-334 GDVTDWSQVGGTP
+334 GDVTDWSQVGGRA

-370 EVSLKEPLTYEMV
+370 EVSLKEPQTYETV
-383 DSMAGVIRH
+383 GSMEGVIRH
-392 VAQYANE
+392 VAQYANQR
-399 HGALGYSFRYF
+399 GALGYSFRYF
-410 IEGLSQEQGVKLL
+410 IQGLSQEKGVKLL
-423 AVDGVSPDLPHI
+423 AVDGVTPDLAHI

-445 LCLVTRKDAPNPN
+445 LCLVTRKDDPNPN
-458 VKNMIDFFLSPDGQT
+458 VGKMIDFFLSPDGQT
-473 LVRETGYGAL
+473 LVRETGYGGL
-483 APREPRPEGE
+483 AG

>member
-26 LFFGAPSWTCLVTV
+26 LFFGGPSWTCLVTV

-45 LIYFSLGGRVDRRRG
+45 LIYFSLDGRVDRRRG

-100 FCPLWLILSLM
+100 FCPLWLLLSLM

-157 LCTVLYCSRPEVRYG
+157 LCTGLYCNRPEVRYG
-172 GHGFAYMS
+172 GHGFAYMH

-196 GRLAALDHPASFQI
+196 GKLAALDHPAAFQI
-210 EDPADMPVMDGAEAC
+210 QDEADMPVMDGAEAC

-239 IAAIEADWAHSGA
+239 IAHIESNWADSGERA
-252 DTGANGKI
+252 WTNGKI

-265 TVMGFDRLVRGDADL
+265 TVVGFERLIEGDVDL

-295 DLGVE
+295 EQGME

-312 FFVEEDNPVD
+312 FFVEEDEPVD
-322 SLTRD
+322 GLTQD

-334 GDVTDWSQVGGTP
+334 GDVTDWSQVGGRA

-370 EVSLKEPLTYEMV
+370 EVSLKEPQTYETV
-383 DSMAGVIRH
+383 GSMEGVIRH
-392 VAQYANE
+392 VAQYASQR
-399 HGALGYSFRYF
+399 GALGYSFRYF
-410 IEGLSQEQGVKLL
+410 IQGLSQEKGVKLL
-423 AVDGVSPDLPHI
+423 AVDGVTPDLAHI

-445 LCLVTRKDAPNPN
+445 LCLVTRKDDPNPN
-458 VKNMIDFFLSPDGQT
+458 VGKMIDFFLSLDGQT
-473 LVRETGYGAL
+473 LVRETGYGGL
-483 APREPRPEGE
+483 AG

>member
-26 LFFGAPSWTCLVTV
+26 LFFGGPSWTCLVTV

-45 LIYFSLGGRVDRRRG
+45 LIYFSLDGRVDRRRG

-117 VLAIFLTYAAGYL
+117 VLAIFLTYASGYL

-143 RLVLPGVGLALCAA
+143 RQAIPGAMIVLCAA
-157 LCTVLYCSRPEVRYG
+157 LCTGLYCNRPEVRYG
-172 GHGFAYMS
+172 GHGFAYMH

-196 GRLAALDHPASFQI
+196 GKLAALDHPAAFQI
-210 EDPADMPVMDGAEAC
+210 QDEADMPVMDGAEAC

-239 IAAIEADWAHSGA
+239 IAHIESNWADSGERA
-252 DTGANGKI
+252 WTNGKI

-265 TVMGFDRLVRGDADL
+265 TVVGFERLIEGNVDL

-295 DLGVE
+295 EQGVE

-312 FFVEEDNPVD
+312 FFVEEDEPVD
-322 SLTRD
+322 GLTQD

-334 GDVTDWSQVGGTP
+334 GDVTDWSQVGGRA

-370 EVSLKEPLTYEMV
+370 EVSLKEPQTYETV
-383 DSMAGVIRH
+383 GSMEGVIRH
-392 VAQYANE
+392 VAQYASQR
-399 HGALGYSFRYF
+399 GALGYSFRYF
-410 IEGLSQEQGVKLL
+410 IQGLSQEKGVKLL
-423 AVDGVSPDLPHI
+423 AVDGVTPDLAHI

-445 LCLVTRKDAPNPN
+445 LCLVTRKDDPNPN
-458 VKNMIDFFLSPDGQT
+458 VGKMIDFFLSPDGQT
-473 LVRETGYGAL
+473 LVRETGYGGL
-483 APREPRPEGE
+483 AG

>member
-26 LFFGAPSWTCLVTV
+26 LFFGGPSWTCLVTV

-45 LIYFSLGGRVDRRRG
+45 LIYFSLDGRVDRRRG

-100 FCPLWLILSLM
+100 FCPLWLLLSLM

-117 VLAIFLTYAAGYL
+117 VLAIFLTYASGYL

-143 RLVLPGVGLALCAA
+143 RQAIPGAMIVLCAA
-157 LCTVLYCSRPEVRYG
+157 LCTGLYCNRPEVRYG
-172 GHGFAYMS
+172 GHGFAYMH

-196 GRLAALDHPASFQI
+196 GKLAALDHPAAFQI
-210 EDPADMPVMDGAEAC
+210 QDEADMPVMDGAEAC

-239 IAAIEADWAHSGA
+239 IAHIESNWADSGERA
-252 DTGANGKI
+252 WTNGKI

-265 TVMGFDRLVRGDADL
+265 TVVGFERLIEGNVDL

-295 DLGVE
+295 EQGVE

-312 FFVEEDNPVD
+312 FFVEEDEPVD
-322 SLTRD
+322 GLTQD

-334 GDVTDWSQVGGTP
+334 GDVTDWSQVGGRA

-370 EVSLKEPLTYEMV
+370 EVSLKEPQTYETV
-383 DSMAGVIRH
+383 GSMEGVIRH
-392 VAQYANE
+392 VAQYASQR
-399 HGALGYSFRYF
+399 GALGYFFRYF
-410 IEGLSQEQGVKLL
+410 IQGLSQEKGVKLL
-423 AVDGVSPDLPHI
+423 AVDGVTPDLAHI

-445 LCLVTRKDAPNPN
+445 LCLVTRKDDPNPN
-458 VKNMIDFFLSPDGQT
+458 VGKMIDFFLSPDGQT
-473 LVRETGYGAL
+473 LVRETGYGGL
-483 APREPRPEGE
+483 AG

>member
-1 MGWIFNILPCYGLI
+1 M
-15 PLGASFLGALP
+15 
-26 LFFGAPSWTCLVTV
+26 
-40 PLLTW
+40 
-45 LIYFSLGGRVDRRRG
+45 
-60 ARINGISLLLLAL
+60 
-73 CFTVLMVLGKGSVD
+73 D
-87 STAVGQLLWLTLP
+87 SSAVGQLLWLTLP
-100 FCPLWLILSLM
+100 FCPLWLLLSLM

-157 LCTVLYCSRPEVRYG
+157 LCTGLYCNRPEVRYG
-172 GHGFAYMS
+172 GHGFAYMH

-196 GRLAALDHPASFQI
+196 GKLAALDHPAAFQI
-210 EDPADMPVMDGAEAC
+210 QDEADMPVMDGAEAC

-239 IAAIEADWAHSGA
+239 IAHIESNWADSGERA
-252 DTGANGKI
+252 WTNGKI

-265 TVMGFDRLVRGDADL
+265 TVVGFERLIEGNVDL

-295 DLGVE
+295 EQGVE

-312 FFVEEDNPVD
+312 FFVEEDEPVD
-322 SLTRD
+322 GLTQD

-334 GDVTDWSQVGGTP
+334 GDVTDWSQVGGRA

-370 EVSLKEPLTYEMV
+370 EVSLKEPQTYETV
-383 DSMAGVIRH
+383 GSMEGVIRH
-392 VAQYANE
+392 VAQYANQR
-399 HGALGYSFRYF
+399 GALGYSFRYF
-410 IEGLSQEQGVKLL
+410 IQGLSQEKGVKLL
-423 AVDGVSPDLPHI
+423 AVDGVTPDLAHI

-445 LCLVTRKDAPNPN
+445 LCLVTRKDDPNPN
-458 VKNMIDFFLSPDGQT
+458 VGKMIDFFLSPDGQT
-473 LVRETGYGAL
+473 LVRETGYGGL
-483 APREPRPEGE
+483 AG

>member
-26 LFFGAPSWTCLVTV
+26 LFFGGPSWTCLVTV

-45 LIYFSLGGRVDRRRG
+45 LIYFSLDGRVDRRRG

-100 FCPLWLILSLM
+100 FCPLWLLLSLM

-117 VLAIFLTYAAGYL
+117 VLAIFLTYASGYL

-157 LCTVLYCSRPEVRYG
+157 LCTGLYCNRPEVRYG
-172 GHGFAYMS
+172 GHGFAYMH
-180 GFSSTDFSQ
+180 GFSSTDVSQ

-196 GRLAALDHPASFQI
+196 GKLAALDHPAAFQI
-210 EDPADMPVMDGAEAC
+210 QDEADMPVMDGAEAC

-239 IAAIEADWAHSGA
+239 IAHIESNWADSGERA
-252 DTGANGKI
+252 WTNGKI

-265 TVMGFDRLVRGDADL
+265 TVVGFERLIEGDVDL

-295 DLGVE
+295 EQGME

-312 FFVEEDNPVD
+312 FFVEEDEPVD
-322 SLTRD
+322 GLTQD

-334 GDVTDWSQVGGTP
+334 GDVTDWSQVGGRA

-370 EVSLKEPLTYEMV
+370 EVSLKEPQTYETV
-383 DSMAGVIRH
+383 GSMEGVIRH
-392 VAQYANE
+392 VAQYASQR
-399 HGALGYSFRYF
+399 GALGYSFRYF
-410 IEGLSQEQGVKLL
+410 IQGLSQEKGVKLL
-423 AVDGVSPDLPHI
+423 AVDGVTPDLAHI

-445 LCLVTRKDAPNPN
+445 LCLVTRKDDPNPN
-458 VKNMIDFFLSPDGQT
+458 VGKMIDFFLSLDGQT
-473 LVRETGYGAL
+473 LVRETGYGGL
-483 APREPRPEGE
+483 AG

>member
-26 LFFGAPSWTCLVTV
+26 LFFGGPSWTCLVTV

-45 LIYFSLGGRVDRRRG
+45 LIYFSLDGRVDRRRG

-100 FCPLWLILSLM
+100 FCPLWLLLSLM

-117 VLAIFLTYAAGYL
+117 VLAIFLTYASGYL

-157 LCTVLYCSRPEVRYG
+157 LCTGLYCNRPEVRYG
-172 GHGFAYMS
+172 GHGFAYMH

-196 GRLAALDHPASFQI
+196 GKLAALDHPAAFQI
-210 EDPADMPVMDGAEAC
+210 QDEADMPVMDGAEAC

-239 IAAIEADWAHSGA
+239 IAHIESNWADSGERA
-252 DTGANGKI
+252 WTNGKI

-265 TVMGFDRLVRGDADL
+265 TVVGFERLIEGNVDL

-295 DLGVE
+295 EQGVE

-312 FFVEEDNPVD
+312 FFAEEDEPVD
-322 SLTRD
+322 GLTQD

-334 GDVTDWSQVGGTP
+334 GDVTDWSQVGGRA

-370 EVSLKEPLTYEMV
+370 EVSLKEPQTYETV
-383 DSMAGVIRH
+383 GSMEGVIRH
-392 VAQYANE
+392 VAQYANQR
-399 HGALGYSFRYF
+399 GALGYSFRYF
-410 IEGLSQEQGVKLL
+410 IQGLSQEKGVKLL
-423 AVDGVSPDLPHI
+423 AVDGVTPDLAHI

-445 LCLVTRKDAPNPN
+445 LCLVTRKDDPNPN
-458 VKNMIDFFLSPDGQT
+458 VGKMIDFFLSPDGQT
-473 LVRETGYGAL
+473 LVRETGYGGL
-483 APREPRPEGE
+483 AG

>member
-26 LFFGAPSWTCLVTV
+26 LFFGGPSWTCLVTV

-45 LIYFSLGGRVDRRRG
+45 LIYFSLDGRVDRRRG

-100 FCPLWLILSLM
+100 FCPLWLLLSLM

-117 VLAIFLTYAAGYL
+117 VLAIFLTYASGYL

-157 LCTVLYCSRPEVRYG
+157 LCTGLYCNRPEVRYG
-172 GHGFAYMS
+172 GHGFAYMH

-196 GRLAALDHPASFQI
+196 GKLAALDHPAAFQI
-210 EDPADMPVMDGAEAC
+210 QDEADMPVMDGAEAC

-239 IAAIEADWAHSGA
+239 IAHIESNWADSGERA
-252 DTGANGKI
+252 WTNGKI

-265 TVMGFDRLVRGDADL
+265 TVVGFERLIEGNVDL

-295 DLGVE
+295 EQGVE

-312 FFVEEDNPVD
+312 FFVEEDEPVD
-322 SLTRD
+322 GLTQD

-334 GDVTDWSQVGGTP
+334 GDVTDWSQVGGRA

-370 EVSLKEPLTYEMV
+370 EVSLKEPQTYETV
-383 DSMAGVIRH
+383 GSMEGVIRH
-392 VAQYANE
+392 VAQYANQR
-399 HGALGYSFRYF
+399 GALGYSFRYF
-410 IEGLSQEQGVKLL
+410 IQGLSQEKGVKLL
-423 AVDGVSPDLPHI
+423 AVDGVTPDLAHI

-445 LCLVTRKDAPNPN
+445 LCLVTRKDDPNPN
-458 VKNMIDFFLSPDGQT
+458 VGKMIDFFLSPDGQT
-473 LVRETGYGAL
+473 LVRETGYGGL
-483 APREPRPEGE
+483 AG

>member
-26 LFFGAPSWTCLVTV
+26 LFFGGPSWTCLVTV

-45 LIYFSLGGRVDRRRG
+45 LIYFSLDGRVDRRRG

-100 FCPLWLILSLM
+100 FCPLWLLLSLM

-117 VLAIFLTYAAGYL
+117 VLAIFLTYASGYL

-143 RLVLPGVGLALCAA
+143 RQAIPGAMIVLCAA
-157 LCTVLYCSRPEVRYG
+157 LCTGLYCNRPEVRYG
-172 GHGFAYMS
+172 GHGFAYMH

-196 GRLAALDHPASFQI
+196 GKLAALDHPAAFQI
-210 EDPADMPVMDGAEAC
+210 QDEADMPVMDGAEAC

-239 IAAIEADWAHSGA
+239 IAHIESNWADSGERA
-252 DTGANGKI
+252 WTNGKI

-265 TVMGFDRLVRGDADL
+265 TVVGFERLIEGNVDL

-295 DLGVE
+295 EQGVE

-312 FFVEEDNPVD
+312 FFVEEDEPVD
-322 SLTRD
+322 GLTQD

-334 GDVTDWSQVGGTP
+334 GDVTDWSQVGGRA

-370 EVSLKEPLTYEMV
+370 EVSLKEPQTYETV
-383 DSMAGVIRH
+383 GSMEGVIRH
-392 VAQYANE
+392 VAQYANQR
-399 HGALGYSFRYF
+399 GALGYSFRYF
-410 IEGLSQEQGVKLL
+410 IQGLSQEKGVKLL
-423 AVDGVSPDLPHI
+423 AVDGVTPDLAHI

-445 LCLVTRKDAPNPN
+445 LCLVTRKDDPNPN
-458 VKNMIDFFLSPDGQT
+458 VGKMIDFFLSPDGQT
-473 LVRETGYGAL
+473 LVRETGYGGL
-483 APREPRPEGE
+483 AG